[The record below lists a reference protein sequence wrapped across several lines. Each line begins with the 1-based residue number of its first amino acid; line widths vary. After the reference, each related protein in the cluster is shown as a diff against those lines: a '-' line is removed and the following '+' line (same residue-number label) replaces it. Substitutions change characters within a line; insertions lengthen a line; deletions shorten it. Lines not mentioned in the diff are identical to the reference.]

1 MNGVAFKTLR
11 DGCIEDAGLLSAQD
25 STLNARFTSY
35 INTALDYAYPWN
47 LDGWR
52 ELRKATSET
61 VTSQVIDLNA
71 VGAGYWGVCHVLGVT
86 KEHPWKSS
94 NPTPREYDV
103 AGTDIIV
110 PDTVTDATLW
120 VAHIEAPPVFSS
132 TAWATGTPYV
142 VGDVRLEGN
151 DCYYCLTA
159 HTSGTFATDLA
170 ASKWAILKVP
180 GFLNIPV
187 RQAVVQAYLRT
198 DGQEQTSQSIQRLL
212 DTHLNQIATR
222 HTPAIR

>member
-1 MNGVAFKTLR
+1 
-11 DGCIEDAGLLSAQD
+11 
-25 STLNARFTSY
+25 
-35 INTALDYAYPWN
+35 
-47 LDGWR
+47 
-52 ELRKATSET
+52 

-142 VGDVRLEGN
+142 VGNVRLEGN